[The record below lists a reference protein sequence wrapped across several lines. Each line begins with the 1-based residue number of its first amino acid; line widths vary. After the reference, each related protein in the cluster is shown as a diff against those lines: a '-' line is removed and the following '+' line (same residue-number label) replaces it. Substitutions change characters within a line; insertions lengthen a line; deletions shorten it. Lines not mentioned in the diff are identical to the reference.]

1 MGMLIKL
8 IIGFAIFYG
17 GVFFYY
23 FNMQKMRP
31 GSKSILPAIS
41 YIVIIIGM
49 VFLVVMI
56 NKAAT

>member
-8 IIGFAIFYG
+8 IIGFAIFFG

-23 FNMQKMRP
+23 FNMQKMLP
-31 GSKSILPAIS
+31 GSKSKLPTIS

-49 VFLVVMI
+49 IFLIVMI
-56 NKAAT
+56 NKASL